1 MSRYLKIVA
10 LYVRLGI
17 LNELEYRANFFVQLF
32 QSVLSLLLS
41 LGGLSVIFSHTGT
54 LNGWTQSELLA
65 VAGVYFII
73 GGIIR
78 LVIEPSLW
86 RLMQDVREGT
96 LDFKLLKPVDAQVLV
111 SVNQVQMWKLID
123 IVMGLGVLAVVFA
136 QPQMQTDPL
145 RALFFVLALLCG
157 GVIVYSFYLM
167 LATISFWFVKVDNIL
182 VVFESMYEAG
192 RYPVGIYPGWLRFTL
207 TFLVPVAFAVTIP
220 AEALTG
226 RLSAEMLALGGG
238 LALLLAVV
246 SRLFWLYGVRN
257 YTGASA

>member
-1 MSRYLKIVA
+1 
-10 LYVRLGI
+10 
-17 LNELEYRANFFVQLF
+17 
-32 QSVLSLLLS
+32 
-41 LGGLSVIFSHTGT
+41 
-54 LNGWTQSELLA
+54 
-65 VAGVYFII
+65 
-73 GGIIR
+73 
-78 LVIEPSLW
+78 
-86 RLMQDVREGT
+86 MQDVREGT